1 MNSLTLIYIFL
12 ATLLNGLM
20 ALVGAVALVFPG
32 KSTDAFIKSLV
43 AFAAGALFGGAL
55 FHLTA
60 ESIEK
65 IGSFQTFA
73 MLTLGFI
80 IFFVLE
86 RYLWWH
92 HCHEGECE
100 VHPVSY
106 LVLIGDAIHNFIDG
120 AIIAASFLVSTNVG
134 LITTLLIL
142 FHEVPQELGDFAVL
156 VDAGFSAKKALFYNF
171 LSQMTA
177 VIGALASYFT
187 LLTFNLTSFLLPV
200 AAGGFLYISASDLIP
215 EVHRHSEEGR
225 ALLYFF
231 LFVVGICLM
240 VALKFFGE

>member
-1 MNSLTLIYIFL
+1 MSSLTIVYILL
-12 ATLLNGLM
+12 ATLLNGFM
-20 ALVGAVALVFPG
+20 ALVGAVALVLPK
-32 KSTDAFIKSLV
+32 KSADALVKSLV

-60 ESIEK
+60 ESLEE
-65 IGSFQTFA
+65 IGSFQTFGL
-73 MLTLGFI
+73 LTLGFI

-92 HCHEGECE
+92 HCHEGGCE

-120 AIIAASFLVSTNVG
+120 VIIAASFLISVKVG

-142 FHEVPQELGDFAVL
+142 LHELPQELGDFAVI
-156 VDAGFSAKKALFYNF
+156 VDAGFSPKKALFYNF

-177 VIGALASYFT
+177 VAGALASYFA
-187 LLTFNLTSFLLPV
+187 LLTFNLTSYLLPI

-231 LFVVGICLM
+231 LFIVGISVM
-240 VALKFFGE
+240 VGLKFFGE

>member
-73 MLTLGFI
+73 LLTLGFI

-120 AIIAASFLVSTNVG
+120 AIIAASFLISIKVG

-142 FHEVPQELGDFAVL
+142 FHEIPQELGDFAVL